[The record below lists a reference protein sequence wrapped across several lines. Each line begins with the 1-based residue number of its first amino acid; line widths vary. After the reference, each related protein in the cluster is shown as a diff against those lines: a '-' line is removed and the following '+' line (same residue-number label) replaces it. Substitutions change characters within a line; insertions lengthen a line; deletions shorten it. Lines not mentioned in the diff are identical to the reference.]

1 MLPAPATVLRSRP
14 ALSSSMISNLA
25 SCASSSRCMEPPS
38 GDHPSFCRARRAGCE
53 ARAKSG
59 RPARESL
66 QRPRSESED
75 AALTRR
81 PNSRERK
88 DDTMDQDDVPVGRL
102 LTRRET
108 LALLGFAGAA
118 VWLGARPE
126 GVLARMS
133 EEPLAA
139 ANRPC
144 VVRPGQ
150 TEGPYFVDEEMERS
164 DVRKDPV
171 TGSFK
176 PGVPLS
182 IQFNVSRVVGGQ
194 CRPLP
199 NARVDLWQCDAG
211 GLYTDVRDF
220 NGDTRGQKYL
230 RGHQVTGES
239 GAANFTPIYPD
250 WYP

>member
-1 MLPAPATVLRSRP
+1 
-14 ALSSSMISNLA
+14 
-25 SCASSSRCMEPPS
+25 
-38 GDHPSFCRARRAGCE
+38 
-53 ARAKSG
+53 
-59 RPARESL
+59 
-66 QRPRSESED
+66 
-75 AALTRR
+75 
-81 PNSRERK
+81 
-88 DDTMDQDDVPVGRL
+88 MDQDDVPVGRL

-211 GLYTDVRDF
+211 GLYSDVRDF

-239 GAANFTPIYPD
+239 GAANFTTIYPG
-250 WYP
+250 WYPGRTVHIHFKVRTDAGESRGDEFASQLYFDDTLTDRVHARTPYASHRGRRTRNERDGIFQDGGRQLLLAPRLLGMVYHATFDLALESA